1 MDLKTIAAKNGDTP
15 DFARRLHSIFERHA
29 QKGRFIE
36 RLNAFGWSGPQ

>member
-15 DFARRLHSIFERHA
+15 DFARRLHSIFERHV